1 MYYILL
7 GLLLLFFNQSFA
19 ADELPPPTSVDGS
32 TLPPPKDG
40 STLPPPKDGST
51 LPPPPKD
58 GSTLPPPK
66 DNTLSDSENTGKP
79 PLQTTIDVDGAQIS
93 LVAGEKQCT
102 LTIESGNAGLS
113 SGVEETDTCG
123 AEQSYSSS
131 LDFERKKA
139 AKEGFFCIKTP
150 NNNYGWGKHNCE
162 EINQFQYADN
172 GESIEIPV
180 HEPPQLIVSENIT
193 DGELLHKTV
202 AYGDKFFIVARAE
215 SAQGYKLDYSL
226 RHAPI
231 DTKVD
236 SYNSIIT
243 WEANLLGKFRFDI
256 IIRERDAKYPQELIL
271 KASVNVLEYKLTD
284 YGLDPDNIQAVT
296 AEQIENLPAEA
307 FKAFRE
313 PNIKLLHPDI
323 FNRLSPEQLHNF
335 TYAAMS
341 AISVNQFLNIPPEI
355 LKAASI
361 TSFGGFS
368 PDVLAQ
374 FTTTHVKALDPNVIF
389 AKLPGEDISKM
400 VTNFDLRK
408 ISPKDINDLLP
419 PAWFLDAE
427 SGLLI
432 VPGGVPLTVK
442 VLEDNPAPPPRVNKP
457 KLPKLNS
464 GVALGG
470 GSEEDTPSILSG
482 MNTALAQNNLGQFTF
497 AQDADGIVKATD
509 GSGLQFAFIPNSTS
523 FSQED
528 DDAEVGVQLG
538 KRELRV
544 VTSDQQ
550 KLSLIPAPK
559 DMTAL
564 QNILPNGDIYMGNK
578 GDIIFS
584 YSNVVDNRNQRD
596 DETDVVVVSEF
607 DAYVESEP
615 EDDCDDYELY
625 ACDDYSETLGVQLT
639 RRTVRMTRAG
649 QYQSPK
655 GRVVYADK
663 TAQTI
668 YPTIIEPA
676 IFLTMLHQ
684 IDGLDD
690 AEVYQNGA
698 YLISFQNK
706 PYILQPDFTATATP
720 LPKPGQLVPPAIH
733 FREGGYLEYEV
744 ASNDIE
750 YVQKV
755 YIYPY
760 VE

>member
-7 GLLLLFFNQSFA
+7 GLLLFFNQSFA
-19 ADELPPPTSVDGS
+19 ADA
-32 TLPPPKDG
+32 LPPPK
-40 STLPPPKDGST
+40 
-51 LPPPPKD
+51 
-58 GSTLPPPK
+58 
-66 DNTLSDSENTGKP
+66 LSNDRL
-79 PLQTTIDVDGAQIS
+79 PLQTTIDVDGVQIS

-102 LTIESGNAGLS
+102 LTVEKGNAGLS
-113 SGVEETDTCG
+113 GGVEETDTCG

-131 LDFERKKA
+131 LNFETKNA
-139 AKEGFFCIKTP
+139 VKEGFFCIKTP
-150 NNNYGWGKHNCE
+150 NNNYGWGKHNCK

-172 GESIEIPV
+172 GESIEIPI
-180 HEPPQLIVSENIT
+180 HEPPQLIVSENAT
-193 DGELLHKTV
+193 EGELLDKTI
-202 AYGDKFFIVARAE
+202 AYGDKLFIVVKAE

-256 IIRERDAKYPQELIL
+256 IIREKDAKYPQELIL
-271 KASVNVLEYKLTD
+271 KASVDVLEYKLID
-284 YGLDPDNIQAVT
+284 YGIEPDNIQAVT

-313 PNIKLLHPDI
+313 PNIKLLHPEI
-323 FNRLSPEQLHNF
+323 FNHLSPKQLHNF

-374 FTTTHVKALDPNVIF
+374 FTTTHIKALDPNIVF

-419 PAWFLDAE
+419 PDWFLDAK
-427 SGLLI
+427 SGSLI
-432 VPGGVPLTVK
+432 IPGGIPLTVK

-457 KLPKLNS
+457 KLPKLDS

-470 GSEEDTPSILSG
+470 GSEESTSSILSG
-482 MNTALAQNNLGQFTF
+482 MNTALVQNNLGQFTF
-497 AQDADGIVKATD
+497 AQDADGIVKAVD
-509 GSGLQFAFIPNSTS
+509 DSGLQFAFIPNSTS

-528 DDAEVGVQLG
+528 DDAKVGVQLG
-538 KRELRV
+538 KRELHV

-550 KLSLIPAPK
+550 QLSLIPAPK
-559 DMTAL
+559 DMNAL
-564 QNILPNGDIYMGNK
+564 QNVLPNGDIYMGNK

-584 YSNVVDNRNQRD
+584 YANVVDNRNLRD
-596 DETDVVVVSEF
+596 DETDIVVVLEF
-607 DAYVESEP
+607 DAYVENEL
-615 EDDCDDYELY
+615 EDKCDDYGFY
-625 ACDDYSETLGVQLT
+625 ACDDYSEMLVGVQLI
-639 RRTVRMTRAG
+639 RDIARLTRAG
-649 QYQSPK
+649 QYQNPK
-655 GRVVYADK
+655 GLVVYADK

-690 AEVYQNGA
+690 AEIYQNGA

-720 LPKPGQLVPPAIH
+720 LPKPGQLVPPTIH

-760 VE
+760 IE